1 MCFDRDILPQIK
13 KITTDCFRAVWGK
26 IDPTKRT
33 NMFELYGLDF
43 MLDEDFKVYLI
54 EVNTNPALQFSE
66 SPLLARLIPTLL
78 DNTFSLVVDPLFP
91 PPPNFTQ
98 TTRKS
103 A

>member
-1 MCFDRDILPQIK
+1 MDKNFPRKNVCFDRDILPQIK

-54 EVNTNPALQFSE
+54 EVNTNPAL
-66 SPLLARLIPTLL
+66 
-78 DNTFSLVVDPLFP
+78 
-91 PPPNFTQ
+91 
-98 TTRKS
+98 
-103 A
+103 